1 MSAQFMVDRDNIL
14 KRLGYAVLRYPL
26 SQECESH
33 EKSKYLELE
42 REKWKTKI
50 GENEGY
56 CDNGGAEKSLVGLE
70 STDDAAEIERG
81 DVVSGGADIFVLGAV
96 WRCCHAAFPI
106 EAAFLYHIDD
116 NTAYIKNLEKL
127 ASQIPQA
134 AYKIPIPPAF
144 CRGSDDVDDEGEWEL
159 AKFLALNLMKSQIS
173 NSSGLDVVWELVS
186 NLMFVRY
193 MTYDPHVIMKGVD
206 PSSTH
211 L

>member
-1 MSAQFMVDRDNIL
+1 M
-14 KRLGYAVLRYPL
+14 K
-26 SQECESH
+26 
-33 EKSKYLELE
+33 
-42 REKWKTKI
+42 
-50 GENEGY
+50 
-56 CDNGGAEKSLVGLE
+56 GGAEKSLVGLE

-81 DVVSGGADIFVLGAV
+81 DVVSGGADIFWVQFGGCPNCHQEAPTFKIV
-96 WRCCHAAFPI
+96 EGCHAAFPI

-193 MTYDPHVIMKGVD
+193 MTYDPHVIMKGAD
-206 PSSTH
+206 PRSEPPWLLRHISDVLNMPGYSQRVCLVATF
-211 L
+211 LQ